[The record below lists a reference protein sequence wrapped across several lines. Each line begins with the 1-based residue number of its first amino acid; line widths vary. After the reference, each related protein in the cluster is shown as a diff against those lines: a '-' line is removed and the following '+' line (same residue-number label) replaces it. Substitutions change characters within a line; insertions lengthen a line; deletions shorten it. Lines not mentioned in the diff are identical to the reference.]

1 MNLILLGAPGTG
13 KGTLAAGIRN
23 AVGIAH
29 VSTGDMFRQ
38 NIKDGTPLGKEASG
52 YISRGELVPDALTI
66 RMLEERLQRDD
77 CRKGFLLDGYPRTIA
92 QADALSSFLT
102 GMGQKIDA
110 VLNVRLADETIQERL
125 SGRRVCPS
133 CGCSYNLSA
142 RPPKKAGICDACGAT
157 LEHRN
162 DDRPETIAVRLRSY
176 HDKTRPLEEY
186 YAAHGLLHEYDNEVG
201 SDVTLKSI
209 LSALESLE
217 RAKRG

>member
-23 AVGIAH
+23 AFGIAH

-38 NIKDGTPLGKEASG
+38 NIKDATPLGKEAESF
-52 YISRGELVPDALTI
+52 IKRGELVPDALTI

-77 CRKGFLLDGYPRTIA
+77 CRKGFLLDGYPRTIP
-92 QADALSSFLT
+92 QADALAAFLS
-102 GMGQKIDA
+102 GVSQRIDA
-110 VLNVRLADETIQERL
+110 VLNVKLADETIQERL

-133 CGCSYNLSA
+133 CGSSYNLSA
-142 RPPKKAGICDACGAT
+142 RPPKKAGLCDACGAA

-162 DDRPETIAVRLRSY
+162 DDRPETIAMRLASY
-176 HDKTRPLEEY
+176 HEKTRPLEEY

-201 SDVTLKSI
+201 SDVTLKAI
-209 LSALESLE
+209 LSALEMLE
-217 RAKRG
+217 RAKRP